1 MEATGKTKILWTL
14 RLQIVCSARESLFL
28 CLVGMKESLWHMVDV
43 LLRRLKIY
51 VP

>member
-1 MEATGKTKILWTL
+1 MTYILYTTN
-14 RLQIVCSARESLFL
+14 ESVEG
-28 CLVGMKESLWHMVDV
+28 LVGMKESLWHMVDV